1 MKVQSNAL
9 TLHSKCQHKIFVAH
23 PECNAI
29 EIKHRNQR
37 IIFLQSSKF
46 VCHCVESC
54 VKLRGR
60 RVFVELFLTI
70 IICERE

>member
-37 IIFLQSSKF
+37 IIFFYKVQSLF
-46 VCHCVESC
+46 VIVLSL
-54 VKLRGR
+54 V
-60 RVFVELFLTI
+60 
-70 IICERE
+70 